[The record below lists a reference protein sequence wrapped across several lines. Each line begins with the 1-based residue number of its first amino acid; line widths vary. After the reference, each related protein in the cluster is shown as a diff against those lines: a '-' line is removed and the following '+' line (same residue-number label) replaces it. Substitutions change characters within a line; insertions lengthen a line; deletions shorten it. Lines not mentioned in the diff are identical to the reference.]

1 MSKRTLVVLA
11 CALFLAFAGLQ
22 VVAQSTPDQ
31 AASQAANAASQAKDD
46 ASQAMADPETKAK
59 VQAKLQELS
68 TELNLTDDQKT
79 QLKPVLQDEF
89 KQLKAV
95 KSDASLSPDQKK
107 TKAAEIHEGAKSQM
121 GSILTPEQKQK
132 LAAMKENHKDK

>member
-1 MSKRTLVVLA
+1 MSKRTVLFLT
-11 CALFLAFAGLQ
+11 CALFLAFASLQGL
-22 VVAQSTPDQ
+22 AQSTPDQ

-46 ASQAMADPETKAK
+46 AAQAMGDPETKAK

-68 TELNLTDDQKT
+68 TELNLTEDQKT

-95 KSDASLSPDQKK
+95 HNDASLSPDQKK
-107 TKAAEIHEGAKSQM
+107 AKAAEIHDGAKSQM
-121 GSILTPEQKQK
+121 GSILTPEQQKK
-132 LAAMKENHKDK
+132 LAAMKESHEHK

>member
-31 AASQAANAASQAKDD
+31 AASQAANAASQTKDD
-46 ASQAMADPETKAK
+46 ASQAMADPDTKAK
-59 VQAKLQELS
+59 VEEEMRELVH
-68 TELNLTDDQKT
+68 ELDLTNDQQK
-79 QLKPVLQDEF
+79 QLKPILQDEF

-95 KSDASLSPDQKK
+95 KDDPSMSPEQKK
-107 TKAAEIHEGAKSQM
+107 AKAAEIHNGAKSQI
-121 GSILTPEQKQK
+121 GSILTPEQKKK
-132 LAAMKENHKDK
+132 LAEMKESHEHK

>member
-1 MSKRTLVVLA
+1 MSKRTLLA
-11 CALFLAFAGLQ
+11 LTCALFLAFAGLQ

-31 AASQAANAASQAKDD
+31 AASQASNAASQAKDD

-79 QLKPVLQDEF
+79 QLKPVLQDEY

-95 KSDASLSPDQKK
+95 KGDTTMSADQKK
-107 TKAAEIHEGAKSQM
+107 AKAAEIHEGAKSQM
-121 GSILTPEQKQK
+121 GSILTAEQKQK
-132 LAAMKENHKDK
+132 LAAMKESHKDK